1 MYTFIMNVFFHR
13 QVNTSVKD
21 KSSIASFSLPED
33 PVMLDLKK
41 IQDEVLTLFYSYMK
55 INVSNTGIWLYDHA
69 ICLFVCL

>member
-1 MYTFIMNVFFHR
+1 MDDFIMNVFFHR

-55 INVSNTGIWLYDHA
+55 MDMSLIYGCMIMQNWYN
-69 ICLFVCL
+69 